1 MSMADQERSIHVPES
16 FGKAS
21 QVGPALLIDGEI
33 SGREDLV
40 VQGHVKGKINLPEND
55 LLVAENGRVEA
66 EIQVRNIIV
75 KGEVS
80 GNITALT
87 RISIE
92 SSGRVKGDLAASLI
106 SIEDGAQYRGSV
118 KVSK

>member
-1 MSMADQERSIHVPES
+1 MTDQERNSHVPES

-21 QVGPALLIDGEI
+21 RIGPGVVIDGEV

-40 VQGHVKGKINLPEND
+40 VQGHVKGKINLPESD
-55 LLVAENGRVEA
+55 LLVAESGRVEA

-80 GNITALT
+80 GNVTAST
-87 RISIE
+87 RIAIE
-92 SSGRVKGDLAASLI
+92 RSGRVKGDLTASLI
-106 SIEDGAQYRGSV
+106 SVEDGAHFRGSV

>member
-1 MSMADQERSIHVPES
+1 MSMADQERNSHVPES

-21 QVGPALLIDGEI
+21 RVGPALVIDGEI

-40 VQGHVKGKINLPEND
+40 VLGHVKGKISLPEND
-55 LLVAENGRVEA
+55 LLVAESGRVEA
-66 EIQVRNIIV
+66 EIQVKNIIV

-80 GNITALT
+80 GNVTAST
-87 RISIE
+87 RIAIE
-92 SSGRVKGDLAASLI
+92 TSGRVKGDLTASLI
-106 SIEDGAQYRGSV
+106 SIEDGAQFRGSV

>member
-1 MSMADQERSIHVPES
+1 MTDQEQSSHMPES

-21 QVGPALLIDGEI
+21 RVGPSLVIDGEI

-40 VQGHVKGKINLPEND
+40 VQGHVKGKINLPESD
-55 LLVAENGRVEA
+55 LLVAEGGRVEA
-66 EIQVRNIIV
+66 EIQVRNMIV

-80 GNITALT
+80 GNVTAST
-87 RISIE
+87 RIGIE
-92 SSGRVKGDLAASLI
+92 RTGRVKGDLAASLI
-106 SIEDGAQYRGSV
+106 SIEDGAQFRGSV